1 MAGPS
6 LAIRHARDED
16 AGAIADLCVQLGY
29 AATADEI
36 ASRLRKLLAMPTQ
49 AVFVACDED
58 DSVRGYIATE
68 QRLLLESGAHVEI
81 VGLAVDA
88 AHRRG
93 GAGRALLT
101 AAESWAYRRGVS
113 RLRVRSNVLREEAH
127 AFYPG
132 MGYALD
138 KTQHCYLRD
147 LA

>member
-16 AGAIADLCVQLGY
+16 AAAIAALGAQLGY
-29 AATADEI
+29 PVAVDAIAA
-36 ASRLRKLLAMPTQ
+36 RLRKLLAMPTQ

-58 DSVRGYIATE
+58 DTVRGYVATE

-81 VGLAVDA
+81 VALVVDA
-88 AHRRG
+88 DSRRG

-127 AFYPG
+127 AFYPD

-138 KTQHCYLRD
+138 KTQHCYLRE
-147 LA
+147 LG